1 MTKRVHVPEI
11 TVSRI
16 ESDDPLALY
25 EKFRGEHAA
34 QPVYVEFD
42 LESATLSAYTSPDI
56 GPGTPERVYSRRA
69 LRWEIPVLTPEACN
83 ALLEE
88 IEPHA
93 GILLDGSAIEW
104 DGSNHVGT
112 LDDDAQDAVQIIS
125 DLCDEGR
132 FSESQRVSVW
142 EASDYLA
149 PVGSDG
155 AQSRAFRV
163 TAATTDDELRARAAE
178 LTNEAATE
186 GHYLD
191 ADDVRGYLE
200 ALRTR
205 LADKESN

>member
-1 MTKRVHVPEI
+1 MTKRAHCPDI
-11 TVSRI
+11 TVTTI
-16 ESDDPLALY
+16 ESDDPAALY
-25 EKFRGEHAA
+25 QKFRGQNAP
-34 QPVYVEFD
+34 QPVYVELD
-42 LESATLSAYTSPDI
+42 LETGDLSAYASPEI
-56 GPGTPERVYSRRA
+56 GNGMPKRVYHRRA
-69 LRWEIPVLTPEACN
+69 IRWTVPVLTPEACN
-83 ALLEE
+83 ALLFE

-104 DGSNHVGT
+104 DGSNHVGI
-112 LDDDAQDAVQIIS
+112 LDDDAQDAVQTIS

-142 EASDYLA
+142 EASDYLS

-163 TAATTDDELRARAAE
+163 TAATTDNELRARAAE

-200 ALRTR
+200 ALRAR
-205 LADKESN
+205 LADEESN